1 MDEASDEDAAGSNK
15 LKPFRC
21 MSGGCSTTVRV
32 VHFSNNHQLIV
43 TKDVEHA
50 GTADVAGG
58 LRGVPQL
65 LDQGFEPDADHDPYR
80 NQHQQ
85 EELLSGVSSAR
96 QQEQGMTHSH
106 RSWTQVII
114 RQ

>member
-1 MDEASDEDAAGSNK
+1 MDEVSDEDAAGSNK
-15 LKPFRC
+15 LKPFHC

-50 GTADVAGG
+50 GTADAAGG

-80 NQHQQ
+80 IQHQR
-85 EELLSGVSSAR
+85 EELLTGVSETR
-96 QQEQGMTHSH
+96 QQEQEMTHPH
-106 RSWTQVII
+106 RSWKQVII

>member
-1 MDEASDEDAAGSNK
+1 MFDDCTRRSI
-15 LKPFRC
+15 F
-21 MSGGCSTTVRV
+21 
-32 VHFSNNHQLIV
+32 NNHQLIV

-50 GTADVAGG
+50 GTADAAGG

-65 LDQGFEPDADHDPYR
+65 LDQGFEPDADDDPYR

-85 EELLSGVSSAR
+85 EELLSGVSK
-96 QQEQGMTHSH
+96 
-106 RSWTQVII
+106 I